1 MGAYVQ
7 LMPRMVQRRMEE
19 MESKAKAAEAAAS
32 ASTEAAPGP
41 ITTTSA
47 SPQLL
52 TPVATDVGPEAHSS
66 VLKPAGLDFPV
77 GLDAA
82 VSKST
87 AATGVQLSAA
97 TPLTPATETLNTPVL
112 NKAGDGPSYTS
123 GFPQPTESGSSVPV
137 FVPSNPTSLS
147 EDVLMSTAAAAT
159 VSGSLSDQGRVPEVP
174 PVSGQ

>member
-1 MGAYVQ
+1 MGTYVQ

-19 MESKAKAAEAAAS
+19 MESKAKAAEAAAA

-41 ITTTSA
+41 IASTSA

-52 TPVATDVGPEAHSS
+52 TTDVQPEAHSS
-66 VLKPAGLDFPV
+66 ALKPAGLDIPV
-77 GLDAA
+77 EADAA

-97 TPLTPATETLNTPVL
+97 APLTPATETLNTPVL

-123 GFPQPTESGSSVPV
+123 GFAQPHESGSSVPV
-137 FVPSNPTSLS
+137 FTPSKPASLS
-147 EDVLMSTAAAAT
+147 EDVLSTAA
-159 VSGSLSDQGRVPEVP
+159 P
-174 PVSGQ
+174 PGSGQ